1 MHCSSSNHTNN
12 IVRDS
17 AIPHLLHFIPFGS
30 INLLFNFVSSK
41 NLNKWSIRFQ
51 IKLLLN
57 KYIRAYNN
65 TVLSIC
71 SVCAC
76 MQATMTASINAS
88 RPQRW
93 WWWGLLPIARVGWT
107 WEANTSG
114 PPEVDQHTG
123 VDHMFIIVVSL
134 PPTEDTQLLNF
145 YVGHTYF
152 YPNTYKPFVF
162 FFSEVEQNPIRPKLH
177 YPCGVDPTEISDST
191 TSPA

>member
-17 AIPHLLHFIPFGS
+17 AIPHLLRFIPFGS
-30 INLLFNFVSSK
+30 INLLFNFVFIK
-41 NLNKWSIRFQ
+41 NLNKWYIRFKF
-51 IKLLLN
+51 KLLLN
-57 KYIRAYNN
+57 KYIIAYNN

-88 RPQRW
+88 RPQSW
-93 WWWGLLPIARVGWT
+93 Q
-107 WEANTSG
+107 ANTSG

-177 YPCGVDPTEISDST
+177 
-191 TSPA
+191 